1 MRILKKLCAA
11 FAAVTVL
18 ASCITVS
25 VSAKTFTDVTA
36 EAKYSLAVDVLSNL
50 NIINGYEDGSFKPS
64 ANVTRAEFTAMLMR
78 TRGLEGVGSSSLEDP
93 PFPDVTSSDV
103 SWAIG
108 NIRTA
113 HSKGIINGYDD
124 GTFKPNN
131 NVLYEE
137 AVKMIV
143 CAMGYADFQPEGNE
157 WYSKYINSAN
167 YMGIL
172 KNAEGSIGT
181 YATRSCIAQ
190 LLYDCLEVKL
200 AESNQITDKTI
211 LNNDLQ
217 IIKNTGKISSNS
229 VTSLTSP
236 DVTTRD
242 GEIKIYA
249 KDADKT
255 EYETYTYKTDNA
267 KQYENMLGQEV
278 TFYYTYDRNSD
289 TRTIKFIS
297 LAKGTRLQLKASD
310 IENES
315 CTNNSIKYYKDSS
328 SSATATAAI
337 DSNSIVIYNGK
348 LYGNTDTDSR
358 FDVSMLPVIGNVELL
373 DSDSS
378 GTYDVIFIEKYEPY
392 VVSTVTRSTYTIV
405 DDVTK
410 SASSSNRTVVL
421 DVDNVDGEMKIVDKD
436 GKNVA
441 FSNISKWDVVCVK
454 RSNPNSGT
462 LLTTAVVVDTKDA
475 VTGKITSIKKGDSIT
490 VNGNTYKYSPA
501 APWMNSSSDASDL
514 KEPSLSDSGTFYLD
528 INNEVIA
535 YDKTE
540 TASNQMY
547 GYIMGAG
554 YDDGGVND
562 ETLQLNILTQSGT
575 KVIYDAYDKTKLN
588 GETYKNLEE
597 LYNELANAAIY
608 QNTDE
613 GSTNTSHTQVIKF
626 TTKTYQGK
634 TVLDEILTAE
644 NINSG
649 REVTSDSLT
658 MLSTVNAS
666 TALKY
671 TSSNKQLT
679 GNGVTINLSGATIFS
694 VPSAR
699 NKTSDYRKGSTSD
712 FKNGN
717 MYYVEVF
724 DVAAS
729 RAAKVVV
736 LYGAD
741 ATKEVDAETPAY
753 VVEEVTSM
761 ENPDHDN
768 DVMVKVN
775 GMNGKSK
782 FEVWASPDCE
792 SIISDLKKGD
802 IVRFG
807 TDNDGFATLKNDDIL
822 WRSGMKPYYE
832 TDDTTPADVNEYDSD
847 FKVIY
852 GSVFSA
858 DSDYIVVA
866 PEFIGTDEYSG
877 NADELSIMTSSF
889 SGARILSYD
898 TENSEIEFTDMS
910 NDGIEDV
917 AASLDVYNGDTE
929 PSEVFVYMAK
939 GKVKLFVIIE

>member
-1 MRILKKLCAA
+1 MGIFKKICAG
-11 FAAVTVL
+11 FAAITVL

-25 VSAKTFTDVTA
+25 VSAKTFSDVA
-36 EAKYSLAVDVLSNL
+36 SEAKYSLAVDVLSNL
-50 NIINGYEDGSFKPS
+50 NIINGYEDGSFNPS

-78 TRGLEGVGSSSLEDP
+78 TRGLEGVGSSSLENP

-124 GTFKPNN
+124 GTFKPND

-143 CAMGYADFQPEGNE
+143 CAMGYADFQPEGAE

-200 AESNQITDKTI
+200 AENNQITDKTI

-236 DVTTRD
+236 DVTTRE

-278 TFYYTYDRNSD
+278 TFYYSYDRNSD

-297 LAKGTRLQLKASD
+297 LAKGTRLTLKASD
-310 IENES
+310 IELES
-315 CTNNSIKYYKDSS
+315 CTNNNIEYYKDSS
-328 SSATATAAI
+328 QNTANAAI
-337 DSNSIVIYNGK
+337 ASNSIVVYNGK
-348 LYGNTDTDSR
+348 LYGSTETESR
-358 FDVSMLPVIGNVELL
+358 FDVSMLPEIGSVELL

-378 GTYDVIFIEKYEPY
+378 GNYDVIFIEKYEPY
-392 VVSTVTRSTYTIV
+392 VISTVTRSTYTIV

-410 SASSSNRTVVL
+410 SASSSNRTIVL
-421 DVDNVDGEMKIVDKD
+421 DVDNADGEMKIVDKE
-436 GKNVA
+436 GNNVS
-441 FSNISKWDVVCVK
+441 FGSLSKWDVVCVK
-454 RSNPNSGT
+454 ESNPNSGT
-462 LLTTAVVVDTKDA
+462 LLTTAVVVDTKYA
-475 VTGKITSIKKGDSIT
+475 VTGKISSIKKGESIT
-490 VNGNTYKYSPA
+490 VGGKTYKYSPA
-501 APWMNSSSDASDL
+501 APWTTSNGDASDL
-514 KEPSLSDSGTFYLD
+514 KEPALSDVATFYLD
-528 INNEVIA
+528 INDEVIA

-547 GYIMGAG
+547 GYIMAAA
-554 YDDGGVND
+554 YDDNGVND
-562 ETLQLNILTQSGT
+562 DTLRLNILTQGGT
-575 KVIYDAYDKTKLN
+575 KTIYDVYDNSKLN
-588 GETYKNLEE
+588 GKTYKNLSEF
-597 LYNELANAAIY
+597 YDELAVTAIS
-608 QNTDE
+608 QNTDA
-613 GSTNTSHTQVIKF
+613 GAADSSHTQVIKF
-626 TTKTYQGK
+626 TTKTYKGE
-634 TVLDEILTAE
+634 TVIDEILTAE
-644 NINSG
+644 NISAG

-658 MLSTVNAS
+658 MLDKVDGT

-694 VPSAR
+694 VPSER
-699 NKTSDYRKGSTSD
+699 RSTSDYRKGSTSD

-724 DVAAS
+724 DVSAS

-741 ATKEVDAETPAY
+741 STKKVDAETPAY

-768 DVMVKVN
+768 DVMVKVT
-775 GMNGKSK
+775 GLNGKSK
-782 FEVWASPDCE
+782 FELWASPDCE
-792 SIISDLKKGD
+792 SVIEGLEKGA

-807 TDNDGFATLKNDDIL
+807 TDNDGFATLKEEDIL
-822 WRSGMKPYYE
+822 WEKGMKPYYA
-832 TDDTTPADVNEYDSD
+832 TDDITPSDADEYDSD
-847 FKVIY
+847 FKVVY
-852 GSVFSA
+852 GSVYSA

-866 PEFIGTDEYSG
+866 PEFIGTDEYAG
-877 NADELSIMTSSF
+877 NADELSIMASSF
-889 SGARILSYD
+889 SGAKILSYD
-898 TENSEIEFTDMS
+898 TEESEIEFTDMTS
-910 NDGIEDV
+910 DGIEDV

-929 PSEVFVYMAK
+929 PSEVFVYMSN
-939 GKVKLFVIIE
+939 GRVKLFIIIE